1 MSTVQLITSVCV
13 EYCLFFGFF
22 CQAQT
27 FCHIFCFFCLIFT
40 AGAAERLKLMKR
52 KCRTETERRMLMND
66 NATLLLY
73 VFTNQKKPRRKD
85 IKYASIVGRV
95 VAMPTLVANLE
106 TRYELS
112 AIFIPVCLQRLAE
125 NLLISRHALLSVCL
139 YQSHNTHEGVLYRDY
154 RDLSWFAANTCC
166 IAILFVIPKKEKKT
180 TASLVLILQHHTTL
194 V

>member
-1 MSTVQLITSVCV
+1 
-13 EYCLFFGFF
+13 
-22 CQAQT
+22 
-27 FCHIFCFFCLIFT
+27 
-40 AGAAERLKLMKR
+40 
-52 KCRTETERRMLMND
+52 
-66 NATLLLY
+66 
-73 VFTNQKKPRRKD
+73 
-85 IKYASIVGRV
+85 
-95 VAMPTLVANLE
+95 MPTLVANLE

-194 V
+194 VWRRRNTVDARQEKKFSLRHFHGRESASAAKLKDAVLSFCFLYGV